1 MASYSTH
8 VDTFA
13 NDHLPPREA
22 WPELVFDLPEL
33 QYPEHLNAAKALL
46 DDMAE
51 DDRGDR
57 PCVHTDEGV
66 WSYRDLLEKA
76 NRVARVLVEDM
87 ELVPGNRV
95 LLRAANTPMLIAI
108 WFGVLKAGGVMVTT
122 MPLLRANELSSIIDK
137 AQISHALADARLVEE
152 LESAQADLP
161 VLSNVMTFGP
171 GGELEERMEAKPP
184 SFETVDT
191 AAEDVALIAPTSGTT
206 GDPKGCI
213 HFHRDILAVCDTFA
227 RHILDP
233 QPDEIFTGTPPLGF
247 TFGLGGLVLFPM
259 RFGASTLPIE
269 QGGPEELLKAIETH
283 RATTLFTAPTA
294 YRALLDLGEEIDLS
308 SLRKCVS
315 AGEALPRATSEAWF
329 ERTGVRIVDG
339 LGSTE
344 MLHIFIS
351 AAGEDIRPGSTGRPV
366 PGYRAMVADDNMQPL
381 PAGEVGRLAV
391 QGPTGCR
398 YLADPRQAE
407 YVVNGWNVTGDAYE
421 MDEDGYFWFQAR
433 TDDMIVSAGYN
444 IPGPEVEATLMEHDS
459 VDECAVVAAPDEERG
474 QIAKAFVVLRED
486 APGSAELIE
495 ELQEF
500 VKSRIVPYKYPRA
513 IEFIDALPRTSTGKI
528 QRFKLRER
536 EFERADAQ
544 GSAS

>member
-13 NDHLPPREA
+13 NDHLPPHEA

-66 WSYRDLLEKA
+66 WSYRNLLEKA
-76 NRVARVLVEDM
+76 NRIARVLVEDM

-95 LLRAANTPMLIAI
+95 LLRAANTPMLIAT
-108 WFGVLKAGGVMVTT
+108 WLGVLKAGGVVVTT
-122 MPLLRANELSSIIDK
+122 MPLLRANELTDIIDK
-137 AQISHALADARLVEE
+137 ARISHALTDARLAEE

-171 GGELEERMEAKPP
+171 GGELEERMEDKPP

-206 GDPKGCI
+206 GDPKGFI

-247 TFGLGGLVLFPM
+247 TFGLGGLLLFPM
-259 RFGASTLPIE
+259 RFGASTVPIE

-283 RATTLFTAPTA
+283 QATTVFTAPTA
-294 YRALLDLGEEIDLS
+294 YRALLDVGDGADLS

-315 AGEALPRATSEAWF
+315 AGEALPRATSDAWF
-329 ERTGVRIVDG
+329 ERTGIRIIDG

-351 AAGEDIRPGSTGRPV
+351 AAGDDIRPGSTGKPV
-366 PGYRAMVADDNMQPL
+366 PGYQAMVADDNMQPL
-381 PAGEVGRLAV
+381 PSGEVGRLAV
-391 QGPTGCR
+391 RGPTGCR

-421 MDEDGYFWFQAR
+421 VDEDGYFWFQAR

-459 VDECAVVAAPDEERG
+459 VGECAVVAAPDEERG
-474 QIAKAFVVLRED
+474 QIAKAFVVLREE
-486 APGSAELIE
+486 ATGSAELVE
-495 ELQEF
+495 ELQDF

-513 IEFIDALPRTSTGKI
+513 IEFIDALPKTSTGKI

-536 EFERADAQ
+536 EFEKADAQ
-544 GSAS
+544 GSTS